1 MQIVDI
7 LDASYTQNNY
17 SFIEYLIERAEE
29 KRKNKKEK
37 IGIKRERKL
46 NQSFQEHA
54 VIGL

>member
-17 SFIEYLIERAEE
+17 SFVEYLIERAEE